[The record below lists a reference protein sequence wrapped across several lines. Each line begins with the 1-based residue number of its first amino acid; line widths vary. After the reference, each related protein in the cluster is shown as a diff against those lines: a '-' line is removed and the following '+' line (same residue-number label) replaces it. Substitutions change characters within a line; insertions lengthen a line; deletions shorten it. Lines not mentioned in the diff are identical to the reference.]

1 MASAPTMLTLP
12 AEVRQMIWKL
22 ALPAPENLEI
32 LACNC
37 TASNCTSLRY
47 CKARLRESLPQHAAL
62 LTPALLFVSRQT
74 RKEALPWVKQHPRL
88 RYRLCSVECLSIF
101 LAWCTIACLERIGRI
116 SISFRELRPAR
127 SPAFASTH
135 RIQLRRLFA
144 AAIVSNVGA
153 YFHRG
158 GDIDE
163 FTLKWESSTADGGGI
178 RWDVPVPSSTRSTY
192 ALRSGKLLGP

>member
-1 MASAPTMLTLP
+1 
-12 AEVRQMIWKL
+12 MIWKL
-22 ALPAPENLEI
+22 ALPTPENLEI

-74 RKEALPWVKQHPRL
+74 RKEALPWVKHHPRL
-88 RYRLCSVECLSIF
+88 HYRLCSVECLSIF
-101 LAWCTIACLERIGRI
+101 LAWCTIACLERIERI
-116 SISFRELRPAR
+116 SIWIREPRPAR
-127 SPAFASTH
+127 SPAFAFTH
-135 RIQLRRLFA
+135 RTRIGRRFA

-153 YFHRG
+153 HFDRG

-163 FTLKWESSTADGGGI
+163 FTLKGEHSTADGGGI
-178 RWDVPVPSSTRSTY
+178 HWEVPVPSSTRSTY